1 MPYRLAHSLI
11 LQRQFPEG
19 GSLLSETLAWVELTE
34 NWTAEGYVQSPL
46 STARICV
53 ISAISTGMSL
63 ALEETPPRSFPA
75 LDWALEN
82 VQKATGVPRALA
94 VSSLRQVYSDF
105 RHPARVFPLQ
115 QEPLSTAF
123 IRPTTR
129 KGPGVGN
136 P

>member
-34 NWTAEGYVQSPL
+34 NWTAEGYIQCPL

-53 ISAISTGMSL
+53 VSDISTGMNL
-63 ALEETPPRSFPA
+63 TLKETPPRSFLP
-75 LDWALEN
+75 W
-82 VQKATGVPRALA
+82 TGHWKMCRKPQGCRGHWQCPHYTRFLVT
-94 VSSLRQVYSDF
+94 SDTQRGCF
-105 RHPARVFPLQ
+105 LFSRSH
-115 QEPLSTAF
+115 LSTAF
-123 IRPTTR
+123 IRPTMR
-129 KGPGVGN
+129 KGPGVRD